1 MTDNNITV
9 INNKSSYF
17 SLNLNEVKEYK
28 DLLFLFVKRDF
39 VSFYKQTIFGP
50 LWFFAQP
57 IFTTI
62 VFTFVFGN
70 IANLSDSGI
79 PQPLFYLSGVILW
92 NFFVDCLVKT
102 STVFRDNSS
111 LFSKVYFPRLILP
124 LSIILSNLV
133 KFSIQFLLFIIMLC
147 YFKIFEKLE
156 FSFSYTLLYVPFL
169 IVLISLLGL
178 GLGLL
183 ITAYTIKYRD
193 LTYLISFAT
202 QLLMYTST
210 IIYSFNNVPQVLA
223 RFVFINPMTGIIEAF
238 RYLIF
243 KNGFLD
249 YSLISYSISFSL
261 VSFTLGILVFNKNQK
276 SFIDSI

>member
-1 MTDNNITV
+1 MLKNITV

-17 SLNLNEVKEYK
+17 ALNLKEVKEYR
-28 DLLFLFVKRDF
+28 DLLFLLVKRDF

-62 VFTFVFGN
+62 VYTFVFGN
-70 IANLSDSGI
+70 IANLSDAGI
-79 PQPLFYLSGVILW
+79 PQSLFYLSGVILW

-102 STVFRDNSS
+102 STVFRDNAS

-124 LSIILSNLV
+124 LSILLSNLV
-133 KFSIQFLLFIIMLC
+133 KFSIQFLLFILLLI
-147 YFKIFEKLE
+147 YFVLFEELQIS
-156 FSFSYTLLYVPFL
+156 FSFILLYIPFL

-210 IIYSFNNVPQVLA
+210 IIYSFNNVPGVLA
-223 RFVFINPMTGIIEAF
+223 RFVFFNPMTGIIEAF
-238 RYLIF
+238 RFLIF
-243 KNGFLD
+243 KNGNLD
-249 YSLISYSISFSL
+249 YSLITYSLSVAL
-261 VSFTLGILVFNKNQK
+261 ASFTLGILVFNKNQK